1 MCACVCEIAQ
11 KEAKQLAEKKG
22 KAKNGIQNT
31 KQNDAQVTHIHV
43 YGCVCV
49 CSRGSN
55 IAASLRRCDADAE
68 PQRHR
73 HCQYKRRSKDAKC
86 SFRRRFVS
94 FLYVRKNSNIKSQQ
108 NNKMKHTTKAA
119 AAAITHTLTRTH
131 VCRIQRFFSAT
142 PLLPAAAPPL
152 NVNVNVDGD
161 AGGEYKS
168 FNSLRTRV
176 Y

>member
-1 MCACVCEIAQ
+1 M
-11 KEAKQLAEKKG
+11 
-22 KAKNGIQNT
+22 
-31 KQNDAQVTHIHV
+31 
-43 YGCVCV
+43 

-94 FLYVRKNSNIKSQQ
+94 FLYVKKNSNIKSQQ

-119 AAAITHTLTRTH
+119 AAAAAITHTLTRTH
-131 VCRIQRFFSAT
+131 VCRIQRFFLQRHCCLLLRRHWTSTSTSTAT
-142 PLLPAAAPPL
+142 LEESIKALTRFVL
-152 NVNVNVDGD
+152 EFIKTKTVRV
-161 AGGEYKS
+161 S
-168 FNSLRTRV
+168 RSLRESKV
-176 Y
+176 DKK

>member
-1 MCACVCEIAQ
+1 MCACVYAV
-11 KEAKQLAEKKG
+11 EAA
-22 KAKNGIQNT
+22 T
-31 KQNDAQVTHIHV
+31 
-43 YGCVCV
+43 
-49 CSRGSN
+49 
-55 IAASLRRCDADAE
+55 SLRRCDADAE

-86 SFRRRFVS
+86 SFRRRFVP
-94 FLYVRKNSNIKSQQ
+94 FLYVKKNSNIKSQQ

-119 AAAITHTLTRTH
+119 AAAITHTLKHANSRMQNST
-131 VCRIQRFFSAT
+131 FFFCISA
-142 PLLPAAAPPL
+142 AVAAPPF